1 MVTTISQ
8 RSYPKEKRQEVFEA
22 LVGLQDEGMSLNK
35 SREVICKRFAIT
47 STALL
52 DIEREGI
59 TEEWPPL
66 DEDI

>member
-8 RSYPKEKRQEVFEA
+8 RTYPKEKRQEVFEA
-22 LVGLQDEGMSLNK
+22 LVGLQDEGMSLTK
-35 SREVICKRFAIT
+35 SREVICKRFALT
-47 STALL
+47 STALM

-66 DEDI
+66 DEDV